1 MRSLAA
7 EGLGDIAGLLPAGFG
22 GPMFAMFGAA
32 PGGSAGI
39 APCELGLARLASS
52 NFANWSSSPPISG
65 LSAEPPVMKG
75 SLGPPTLDPG
85 PDPFPPGPPF
95 GALPPGVPFGSL
107 PPSFAPFPLE
117 PPLPPLPLPDRVFED
132 EETMLDD
139 DDLVDLPLP
148 SFALPE
154 FELRLEPLESFRL
167 ELLRSLPNPE
177 PLLPLPVLPCLLPD
191 DLPLAAD
198 PAADDE
204 RELPDPPLI
213 ILAASYSSP

>member
-7 EGLGDIAGLLPAGFG
+7 EGLGEIAGLLLAGFG

-107 PPSFAPFPLE
+107 PPSFAPFLLE